1 MENQVNNEEQDKPTL
16 SQAREYLSELL
27 NIAGSMAE
35 GKALKVEYSPS
46 DIWKIFHQHLGN
58 IDRLIEIAQKQLK
71 GI

>member
-27 NIAGSMAE
+27 NIASSMAE
-35 GKALKVEYSPS
+35 GKALKAEYSPG

-58 IDRLIEIAQKQLK
+58 VDRLIEIAQKQLR